1 MSLISKR
8 GGRTYL
14 DQNALAAQLDM
25 DDAWKRQA
33 QNQTGPYYIGKHHA
47 PAPAGKSASTMR
59 CHNNAKAEFSSLNFL
74 VPATGAA
81 TGFLGNTIF
90 THTPVSANL
99 MANGLGL
106 AAGLVVNYLAMTNMA
121 FYDNGWTAPSWSNSL
136 SRAWDTHST
145 GNMCVS
151 GTHFGPVKV
160 GADNLAQAVVGGMV
174 MYMMTGSMKH
184 ALVNVASTSVG
195 GVALS
200 SYLNS

>member
-25 DDAWKRQA
+25 EDAWKRQA
-33 QNQTGPYYIGKHHA
+33 ANKTGPYYIGKHSA
-47 PAPAGKSASTMR
+47 PAPAGKAASHMR

-90 THTPVSANL
+90 THTPVGPNL